1 MIFSAD
7 RSLAEFPRQDHETDD
22 SPRIR
27 RAIGTCPSGVL
38 YVPAGIYEI
47 ASPVI
52 VDNLCSLF
60 LHKSAIFRA
69 VREMDYVL
77 EIDGDLQHNKAL
89 RTPDMPQDYN
99 LFFRGGQIDG
109 NGLASCLALRRY
121 CHFTL
126 ADSTMLNGKKAGL
139 TVDDGQRYGYEV
151 IVNNLYCKTVIPGLA
166 GNIGLDIYGG
176 DSHYTD
182 VVVVDYTIGFRMTDH
197 AWANRLTRC
206 HVWGGPIPPPKE
218 GELPEML
225 KDSIC
230 FDIHQGGN
238 ILRDCYAD
246 TGAIGFLIDAPTRL
260 LGCNYFTNPAFK
272 LDDITCIKH
281 TSGSLEVADSSFTK
295 MAEHQ
300 TIYDGSGEN
309 VIWHDNQYP
318 GYPPE
323 EIPFSQD
330 AKFISAT
337 RLA

>member
-1 MIFSAD
+1 MFLPAD
-7 RSLAEFPRQDHETDD
+7 ASLSDFPRLNNETDD
-22 SPRIR
+22 APRIR
-27 RAIGTCPSGVL
+27 RAVEACPSGVL

-47 ASPVI
+47 ASPV
-52 VDNLCSLF
+52 VVTNLCSF
-60 LHKSAIFRA
+60 LMHKSAIFRA
-69 VREMDYVL
+69 VKEMDFVL
-77 EIDGDLQHNKAL
+77 TIDGDLQHNKAL

-109 NGLASCLALRRY
+109 NGLASCMALRRY
-121 CHFTL
+121 FHFTL

-139 TVDDGQRYGYEV
+139 TVDDGQRFGYEV

-182 VVVVDYTIGFRMTDH
+182 VVVVDYTVGIRMTEH

-206 HVWGGPIPPPKE
+206 HIWGGPVPPPHE

-230 FDIHQGGN
+230 FDIHQSGN

-260 LGCNYFTNPAFK
+260 LGCSYFTNPMFK
-272 LDDITCIKH
+272 LDNIVCIKH
-281 TSGSLEVADSSFTK
+281 VSGTLEVADTTFTK
-295 MAEHQ
+295 MAQ
-300 TIYDGSGEN
+300 NQVIYEGGGEN
-309 VIWHDNQYP
+309 VKWTNNEYY

-323 EIPFSQD
+323 EIPFTEN
-330 AKFISAT
+330 AKTNAAIRQA
-337 RLA
+337 